1 MSVTYLE
8 FKDLKKNEW
17 NKIINQFEG
26 NVSQYYYDMIKYHIS
41 FFKSENLSFILSVNS
56 KPVAAA
62 TFGILKQGDSHNIC
76 FGGADSYFP
85 SPIFE
90 KNLNSY
96 EKRRIIDIV
105 INKIFEIAKNKKIK
119 NINMITYPITHCIE
133 KKKFKISSE
142 DQFLFMQY
150 FDQLKIINS
159 CIINLN
165 KKLDD
170 LWQELSSDRKKN
182 INKIIKKKLDFNI
195 FDNKKDKREC
205 LRVFKH
211 FKETHF
217 ISSGR
222 KTRSDESWD
231 IMYQMLLNGDA
242 KLFTLGHNQNTI
254 SFLFVGEF
262 ENYSLSWSQANV
274 EEYEKEF
281 TPRHLLEWNV
291 IKFYKEMGF
300 DFYDIGE
307 IYFDY
312 CDYSFSD
319 KEKNIS
325 NFKMKFGGNLF
336 PRAYYQKRIYE
347 NLAKN

>member
-1 MSVTYLE
+1 MSVKYLE
-8 FKDLKKNEW
+8 FKNLSKNEW

-26 NVSQYYYDMIKYHIS
+26 NISRYYYDMIEYHIS
-41 FFKSENLSFILSVNS
+41 FFKSENLSFILSINS

-76 FGGADSYFP
+76 FGGVNGYFP

-96 EKRRIIDIV
+96 EKRKIIDIV
-105 INKIFEIAKNKKIK
+105 IKKIFEIAKNKKIK
-119 NINMITYPITHCIE
+119 NIYMSAYPYTHCVKE
-133 KKKFKISSE
+133 KKFKISSE

-150 FDQLKIINS
+150 FDELKIINS

-165 KKLDD
+165 KNLDN

-182 INKIIKKKLDFNI
+182 INKIIKKKLNFNI
-195 FDNKKDKREC
+195 IDNKKDNNESQKI
-205 LRVFKH
+205 FKN
-211 FKETHF
+211 FKEAHF
-217 ISSGR
+217 ISSGG

-231 IMYQMLLNGDA
+231 KMYQMLLNGNA
-242 KLFTLGHNQNTI
+242 RLFTLDHNQKPI

-262 ENYSLSWSQANV
+262 KNYSISWSQANL

-291 IKFYKEMGF
+291 IKFYKELEF
-300 DFYDIGE
+300 DFYDVGE
-307 IYFDY
+307 ICFDY
-312 CDYSFSD
+312 CNYSFSN
-319 KEKNIS
+319 KEKSIS

-336 PRAYYQKRIYE
+336 PRAFYQKRIYE

>member
-1 MSVTYLE
+1 
-8 FKDLKKNEW
+8 
-17 NKIINQFEG
+17 
-26 NVSQYYYDMIKYHIS
+26 MI
-41 FFKSENLSFILSVNS
+41 
-56 KPVAAA
+56 A
-62 TFGILKQGDSHNIC
+62 
-76 FGGADSYFP
+76 
-85 SPIFE
+85 
-90 KNLNSY
+90 
-96 EKRRIIDIV
+96 
-105 INKIFEIAKNKKIK
+105 
-119 NINMITYPITHCIE
+119 YPFTHCIKE
-133 KKKFKISSE
+133 KKFKISSE

-150 FDQLKIINS
+150 FDQLKIVNS

-165 KKLDD
+165 KNLDN

-195 FDNKKDKREC
+195 FDNKKDKKES

-231 IMYQMLLNGDA
+231 IMYQMLLNGNA
-242 KLFTLGHNQNTI
+242 RLFTLDHNQKTI

-262 ENYSLSWSQANV
+262 KNYSISWSQANV

-291 IKFYKEMGF
+291 IKFYKEIEF

-312 CDYSFSD
+312 CDYSFSN